1 MGRNQQVSCKIC
13 FKPMRSDTITRHM
26 KIHLKYTAEEGSENI
41 CKEILLDLVDKVLEE
56 NRSDVKIK
64 CSEHDDAYL
73 EPEIKRKYHEAGEID
88 AKTLERKN
96 G

>member
-1 MGRNQQVSCKIC
+1 MGNHKQVSCKIC

-26 KIHLKYTAEEGSENI
+26 KIHLKFTPKEGSDNI

-56 NRSDVKIK
+56 NRSNVKIK
-64 CSEHDDAYL
+64 CGEDDDAYL

-88 AKTLERKN
+88 A
-96 G
+96 